1 MPQKP
6 SPIQLTDA
14 KIAQFHADGFLV
26 VPNLLTGEE
35 VDAFL
40 RHEADPESASLK
52 QGLRTHLSDPCWR
65 QLAIHPNIA
74 GVAGQILDGRP
85 CVVQTMYMSKQ
96 PAGPDEELGDAGISL
111 HQDSHYLPNEPDT
124 LMACWIAL
132 SDTDPENGG
141 LCVAPGSHKDALRDT
156 TLNTNPEHVS
166 WESEYGMRSP
176 DGREWTEKLY
186 SFDVVGIGEEDLVR
200 LTVPCGSG
208 VFFTSRTVHGSF
220 ANRSRTR
227 PRLAFAVHYVKEGTW
242 VFRTDVQDTTP
253 VHDLQGN
260 QPGNH

>member
-6 SPIQLTDA
+6 LPIQLTDTQ
-14 KIAQFHADGFLV
+14 IGQFQSDGYLV
-26 VPNLLTGEE
+26 VPDLLSPDE
-35 VDAFL
+35 VKAFL
-40 RHEADPESASLK
+40 LHQADPEAESLR
-52 QGLRTHLSDPCWR
+52 QGLRTHLSDPYWR
-65 QLAIHPNIA
+65 RLATHPNVA
-74 GVAGQILDGRP
+74 GVASQILGGRP
-85 CVVQTMYMSKQ
+85 RIVQTMYMAKQ
-96 PAGPDEELGDAGISL
+96 PARTGEELGDAGISL

-132 SDTDPENGG
+132 GDTDPENGG
-141 LCVAPGSHKDALRDT
+141 LCVAPGSHRDALRET

-166 WESEYGMRSP
+166 WESKYGMRSP

-186 SFDVVGIGEEDLVR
+186 SFDIVGIGEEDLVR

-208 VFFTSRTVHGSF
+208 VFFTSRTVHGSY
-220 ANRSRTR
+220 ANRSQTR

-253 VHDLQGN
+253 VDVLQRN
-260 QPGNH
+260 QPGGV